1 LHGALTSGDPGIYR
15 YTSAATLEAAFKKAR
30 AMLGRAMDDAEFY
43 RVLAPMI
50 AKIKN
55 GHPQLRWPKDLREK
69 TLESEPILTLG
80 VQMLED
86 DRMYIYRDLSSGQQ
100 RRY

>member
-1 LHGALTSGDPGIYR
+1 
-15 YTSAATLEAAFKKAR
+15 
-30 AMLGRAMDDAEFY
+30 MLGRAMDDAEFY